1 MASARTKK
9 KRRASPAKKKS
20 AQGRRR
26 SGGGARTYQV
36 KMASSRAPRAGATGL
51 DNLRSG
57 QMTALPRVI
66 HQTFFGPE
74 YKRYGVHDDGSC
86 FFHTV
91 CCALNLSNCQ
101 TKTPAARQRIG
112 HQFRRM
118 VQRKLSNQS
127 WDNIWE
133 KRKLRDKSLLPK
145 VSKVRGM
152 LGNTK
157 TWADVYMIFLT
168 MDLYDLNLV
177 FFDATSDQIYC
188 GVRGLQPENQRTLLI
203 LWVNHAHFEPI
214 VRVNPSNSKDTTFLY
229 DKSDAFI
236 NHLMKQ
242 YHTKHCPGSHDNIH
256 NVL

>member
-1 MASARTKK
+1 MAAPRGKRKK
-9 KRRASPAKKKS
+9 KRATPQKKRAH
-20 AQGRRR
+20 
-26 SGGGARTYQV
+26 TYQV
-36 KMASSRAPRAGATGL
+36 KMTSSRAPRAGATGL
-51 DNLRSG
+51 ENLRSG
-57 QMTALPRVI
+57 QMIPLPRVI
-66 HQTFFGPE
+66 HQNFFGPQ

-101 TKTPAARQRIG
+101 AKTPAARQRIG

-118 VQRKLSNQS
+118 VQRKLSEQS
-127 WDNIWE
+127 WDDIWT
-133 KRKLRDKSLLPK
+133 KRKLRDKNLLPK

-168 MDLYDLNLV
+168 MDLYDLNII

-214 VRVNPSNSKDTTFLY
+214 VRVNPSNSKDITFLY
-229 DKSDAFI
+229 DKSDSFTSA
-236 NHLMKQ
+236 LMKQ
-242 YHTKHCPGSHDNIH
+242 YYTKHCPGSHDDIH